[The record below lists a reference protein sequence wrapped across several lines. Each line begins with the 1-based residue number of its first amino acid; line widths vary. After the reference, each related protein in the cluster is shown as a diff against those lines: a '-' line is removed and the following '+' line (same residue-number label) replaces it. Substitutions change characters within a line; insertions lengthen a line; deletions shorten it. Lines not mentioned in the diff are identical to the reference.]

1 MRGVR
6 EALGQMP
13 GENALL
19 TSACNSP
26 GEDSL
31 EIILEKKVRVTDWYK
46 DHPNSPVANI
56 FSIFTYF
63 L

>member
-6 EALGQMP
+6 GGP
-13 GENALL
+13 GSDACENVFL

-31 EIILEKKVRVTDWYK
+31 EIILEKKVRVTDGIK
-46 DHPNSPVANI
+46 IIQIHQLLT
-56 FSIFTYF
+56 FFLFTYF